1 MGSTAGAPC
10 EEDQCTN
17 RLVGAVTIIVSAIY
31 DDTPNCFFMPC
42 RKSVLQY
49 SVQHHIQK
57 FSISEQ
63 RGDVILGFQS
73 LECPFPAFSGPDS
86 PSLFKSQANMLV
98 EQYENKRQAQP
109 LPLGHHCMIGFIS
122 ARANEVLSW
131 RVLTPYSIQKRRVN
145 IDILLFSP
153 GILNNRGL
161 F

>member
-1 MGSTAGAPC
+1 
-10 EEDQCTN
+10 
-17 RLVGAVTIIVSAIY
+17 
-31 DDTPNCFFMPC
+31 
-42 RKSVLQY
+42 
-49 SVQHHIQK
+49 
-57 FSISEQ
+57 
-63 RGDVILGFQS
+63 
-73 LECPFPAFSGPDS
+73 
-86 PSLFKSQANMLV
+86 MLV

-161 F
+161 FRACISLITPYWADVAYKP